1 MSARSVSGDH
11 PRVRGEKIRRG
22 LVRFQIEGS
31 PPRARGK
38 VSRCRFGVCLL
49 GITPACAGKRSSTKC
64 CPNSTRDHPRVRGE
78 KADARRIHAN
88 RWGSPPRARGK
99 ACFSLLITSTKGIT
113 PACAGKSS
121 LSTKFIGTPK
131 DHPRVRGEKL
141 RISYLAKRVP
151 GSPPRARGKDG
162 CRFYSVCQSGITP
175 ACAGKRL

>member
-1 MSARSVSGDH
+1 M
-11 PRVRGEKIRRG
+11 RGEKPI
-22 LVRFQIEGS
+22 ISSPHKDKAGS

-38 VSRCRFGVCLL
+38 GAFYSKTQDGI